1 MRTLI
6 FAFILL
12 ISGTS
17 ALAAGHTTAEQVRQ
31 ASIRFLG
38 QFAAEQAALNYKVDF
53 EPGTIDK
60 RLALAQ
66 CSRPL
71 DVEFTSDPFRTTRP
85 SLLVSCQGEQPW
97 RMYVT
102 AKVSIHGPA
111 LVAAR
116 PLARG
121 ERISA
126 GMISTEAVKVNAS
139 RRGIIRTPAE
149 VIGMEVRRPVQTG
162 TVITPDILAAPDAV
176 ERGDHVIITAQSGAF
191 SVSSRG
197 KALANGSIGEQ
208 VLVENLRSSR
218 TIKARVVAPGH
229 VEIPMQ

>member
-6 FAFILL
+6 FAFTLL
-12 ISGTS
+12 MSGTS
-17 ALAAGHTTAEQVRQ
+17 VLAQGQTTAEQVRQ
-31 ASIRFLG
+31 ASIRFLE
-38 QFAAEQAALNYKVDF
+38 QFASDQAQENYKVSF
-53 EPGTIDK
+53 QPGTIDN

-66 CSRPL
+66 CSQAL

-85 SLLVSCQGEQPW
+85 SLQVSCKGDQPW

-102 AKVSIHGPA
+102 AEVSIHGPA
-111 LVAAR
+111 QVAAR

-121 ERISA
+121 ERITPD
-126 GMISTEAVKVNAS
+126 MIGTETVKVNAS

-149 VIGMEVRRPVQTG
+149 VIGMEVRRPIQTG

-176 ERGDHVIITAQSGAF
+176 ERGDHVIITAKSGTF

-197 KALANGSIGEQ
+197 KALASAAVGEQ
-208 VLVENLRSSR
+208 VLVENLRSAR

-229 VEIPMQ
+229 VEIPMM

>member
-1 MRTLI
+1 MRTFI
-6 FAFILL
+6 FAFTLL
-12 ISGTS
+12 MSGTA
-17 ALAAGHTTAEQVRQ
+17 ALAQGQTTAEQVRQ
-31 ASIRFLG
+31 ASIRFLE
-38 QFAAEQAALNYKVDF
+38 QFAADQAEDNYKVSF
-53 EPGTIDK
+53 EAGTIDS

-66 CSRPL
+66 CSQPL
-71 DVEFTSDPFRTTRP
+71 GVEFTSDPFRTTHP
-85 SLLVSCQGEQPW
+85 SLQVSCKGEQPW

-102 AKVSIHGPA
+102 ADVSIHGPA

-121 ERISA
+121 ERITA
-126 GMISTEAVKVNAS
+126 TMISTEAVKVNAS

-197 KALANGSIGEQ
+197 KALANAAVGEQ
-208 VLVENLRSSR
+208 VLVENLRSAR

-229 VEIPMQ
+229 VEIPMM